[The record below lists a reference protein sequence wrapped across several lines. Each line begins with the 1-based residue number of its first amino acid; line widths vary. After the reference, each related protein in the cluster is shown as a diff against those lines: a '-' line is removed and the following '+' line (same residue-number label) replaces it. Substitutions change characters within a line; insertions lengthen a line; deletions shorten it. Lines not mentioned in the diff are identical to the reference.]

1 MKNKTLNLY
10 LKANRKASREAEIEA
25 FGHPL
30 PKHKVHKSK
39 KIYNRKKNK
48 AGQNDLPFFVI
59 AIFPLFFI
67 HFKKMIYMPCFI
79 VIIISNFID
88 SFFITYYYDNNRINH
103 FK

>member
-10 LKANRKASREAEIEA
+10 LKANRKASREVEIEA

-48 AGQNDLPFFVI
+48 AGRNDLPFFCLYNFTHKSI
-59 AIFPLFFI
+59 Y
-67 HFKKMIYMPCFI
+67 KK
-79 VIIISNFID
+79 
-88 SFFITYYYDNNRINH
+88 NNQLLVLLRC
-103 FK
+103 